1 MHQEVGTEAF
11 DELIPIRIDLN
22 VRGAPVTEYFTW
34 DLTETAV
41 SPTDFATLLVSDLQL
56 PQQATSAIA
65 SSITDQIEANTTL
78 RQSQRISARAEESR
92 QILRLNIR
100 VGRVVLRD
108 QFEWDIADSTNCP
121 EAFAERLCADLGLG
135 REFVPAVAC
144 HVREQLLE
152 LADTEHPHPG
162 CMPLDG
168 QSVIR
173 SLDVASAWQPVVER
187 LNVTQQEN
195 LELKERREARLAR
208 RIRSRAPGQDKV
220 VGPPITKNAGTSFG
234 RLHRKRSSTDVC

>member
-1 MHQEVGTEAF
+1 MHQEVGVEGF

-22 VRGAPVTEYFTW
+22 VRGAPVTEYLTW
-34 DLTETAV
+34 DVTETAL
-41 SPTDFATLLVSDLQL
+41 SPTDFATQLVSDLQL
-56 PQQATSAIA
+56 PQQAISAIA
-65 SSITDQIEANTTL
+65 SSITDQIEAKISLGQAKGL
-78 RQSQRISARAEESR
+78 RAQAEESR

-121 EAFAERLCADLGLG
+121 EAFAESLCADLGLG

-152 LADTEHPHPG
+152 LAEAEQPHAR
-162 CMPLDG
+162 CRALDS

-173 SLDVASAWQPVVER
+173 PLDVASAWQPMVER

-208 RIRSRAPGQDKV
+208 RNRSRAPGPDKV
-220 VGPPITKNAGTSFG
+220 VGAPVTKSAGTSFG
-234 RLHRKRSSTDVC
+234 RLHRKRSSADVC